1 MGYQNICRKNPGG
14 DNAKYMASCITILII
29 NIPYFISV
37 NVILIVWWILPDQ
50 ISFHEIIFA
59 WIPIITSG
67 LNPIIV
73 LSRKEDARKAVI
85 GILKRLVGGKVER
98 KQSTSSMSTRSSQV
112 HITKGDATTQKA
124 TVIAN
129 QTVSEI

>member
-1 MGYQNICRKNPGG
+1 
-14 DNAKYMASCITILII
+14 MASCITILII
-29 NIPYFISV
+29 NVPYFISV
-37 NVILIVWWILPDQ
+37 NVIVIVWWILPDQ

-85 GILKRLVGGKVER
+85 GILKRLAGRKVESY
-98 KQSTSSMSTRSSQV
+98 QSTSSMCTRSSQV
-112 HITKGDATTQKA
+112 HITKADTTTQKA

-129 QTVSEI
+129 QAVSEI